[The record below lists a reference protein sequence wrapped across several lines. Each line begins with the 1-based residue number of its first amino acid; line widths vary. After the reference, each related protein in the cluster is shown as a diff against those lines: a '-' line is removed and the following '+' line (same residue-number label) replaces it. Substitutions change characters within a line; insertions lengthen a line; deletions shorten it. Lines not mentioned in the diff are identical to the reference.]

1 MQGKLFQKCTVS
13 LSLGGNVNTRRMS
26 KPWHG
31 INLSHKKS
39 MKYSGHMKLLCELWK
54 LSKFNARYPRILNEH
69 WGIFSC
75 LQIPPRENWFQYVR
89 RVYATAITSLALHSC
104 LYPHLRLHV
113 LGCIVSRVLIY
124 SVLMKKE
131 TIAKNCKPH
140 WLEYKLNQPLFLAR
154 KNIYFIY
161 DLQTEIR

>member
-1 MQGKLFQKCTVS
+1 MLLSSSDTKRTLMHLFLFTNSTQ
-13 LSLGGNVNTRRMS
+13 
-26 KPWHG
+26 
-31 INLSHKKS
+31 
-39 MKYSGHMKLLCELWK
+39 
-54 LSKFNARYPRILNEH
+54 
-69 WGIFSC
+69 
-75 LQIPPRENWFQYVR
+75 RESWFQYVR

-140 WLEYKLNQPLFLAR
+140 WLEYKLNQPLFFSKKKHLFYLR
-154 KNIYFIY
+154 LTDRNQIEVILYVS
-161 DLQTEIR
+161 